1 MRSEFAVSPAV
12 RLSRL
17 VVVEWKSDQP
27 FPRKGEAMNVHAYND
42 AIELTKIILENNSSL
57 LVANDKTADKQAE
70 RLAAFIQVLTEELTT
85 IHSPDWFVSLLQSFL
100 KQG

>member
-1 MRSEFAVSPAV
+1 MRVGFFFAVSPAV

-17 VVVEWKSDQP
+17 VVVKWKSYQP

-85 IHSPDWFVSLLQSFL
+85 IHSPD
-100 KQG
+100 

>member
-1 MRSEFAVSPAV
+1 MGFFFAVSPAV
-12 RLSRL
+12 KRLFRFAI
-17 VVVEWKSDQP
+17 VVEWKSDQP
-27 FPRKGEAMNVHAYND
+27 FPQKGEAMNVHAYND

-85 IHSPDWFVSLLQSFL
+85 IHSPD
-100 KQG
+100 

>member
-1 MRSEFAVSPAV
+1 VGFFFAVSPAV

-27 FPRKGEAMNVHAYND
+27 FPRKKEAMNVHAYND

-85 IHSPDWFVSLLQSFL
+85 IHSPD
-100 KQG
+100 